1 MSYIYQKQQISMFGT
16 KKDKNCRFSVV
27 PEDDDEVRPEKYEAK
42 IVYKDMKEED
52 LIKSENI

>member
-1 MSYIYQKQQISMFGT
+1 MFGT
-16 KKDKNCRFSVV
+16 KKHKNCRFSVV

-42 IVYKDMKEED
+42 IVYKDIKEED